1 MLKQITNLDHTHHQR
16 NNQVKSMMAFEYNN
30 ENKSQTNSQK
40 SLPDANGKN
49 HTTAKVSLQLSN
61 DHKKFKAKNPEIF
74 QKAQKAKNPI
84 DWYSRLQDSKS
95 ALLSSVI
102 PKSLSP
108 SHESLSESAFD
119 LMLSAKKEMKKH
131 TQNHNTVSNLNQHK
145 RFKLSKDQ

>member
-1 MLKQITNLDHTHHQR
+1 M
-16 NNQVKSMMAFEYNN
+16 
-30 ENKSQTNSQK
+30 

-49 HTTAKVSLQLSN
+49 HRATKVSLQLSN
-61 DHKKFKAKNPEIF
+61 DHRKFKAKNPKIF
-74 QKAQKAKNPI
+74 EKAQKTKNPI

-102 PKSLSP
+102 PKSFSP

-131 TQNHNTVSNLNQHK
+131 TQNHNTISNLN
-145 RFKLSKDQ
+145 